1 MCVCTYISFLIL
13 LVQISK
19 KEHLCVHQY
28 TAGFNNINLLFMM
41 DVNISLLMSTTSF
54 SINKRA
60 TFICA

>member
-19 KEHLCVHQY
+19 KEHLCTHQY
-28 TAGFNNINLLFMM
+28 TAGFNNINILFMM

>member
-1 MCVCTYISFLIL
+1 MCVCTYISFLIR

-19 KEHLCVHQY
+19 KEHLCAHQY

-41 DVNISLLMSTTSF
+41 DVNISLLMSSTSF
-54 SINKRA
+54 SNNKRA

>member
-1 MCVCTYISFLIL
+1 MCVCTYIPFLIL

-19 KEHLCVHQY
+19 KEHACVHQY
-28 TAGFNNINLLFMM
+28 TAGFNNINLLFVM

-60 TFICA
+60 TFIST